1 MLALTLPS
9 VEVLIVCVVEC
20 SRCVMVCAMAA
31 KKKPASAAQF
41 RMKEEADKKKMART
55 DKSGNSGFG
64 AGKKEGVLYP
74 LPAPNP
80 KNRTDARGRSG
91 MGASKPKKHKD
102 FYSSPAGKLVI
113 ATNPL
118 LATGA
123 LLSAA
128 ETAVRKKVKG
138 KKYAGDPGLKPGE

>member
-1 MLALTLPS
+1 
-9 VEVLIVCVVEC
+9 
-20 SRCVMVCAMAA
+20 MAA
-31 KKKPASAAQF
+31 KKAPTKKKPASAADF

-55 DKSGNSGFG
+55 D
-64 AGKKEGVLYP
+64 AQ
-74 LPAPNP
+74 
-80 KNRTDARGRSG
+80 GRSG
-91 MGASKPKKHKD
+91 MGASKPKKYKD

-138 KKYAGDPGLKPGE
+138 KKWSGDPGLKPGE